1 MALYSRELFEKMLQQ
16 SGPVA
21 FREIVGAVE
30 QGTCNLFMGAA
41 VHAAPPKDHSVYRME
56 RAKLPPIGEGLAK
69 ALATDPE
76 YQKLFPNDD
85 TTNLAR
91 VAQTYESLYDRA
103 KLVAKVTELVETD
116 KVPSAVLRGL
126 AELDFPVIV
135 TTNYDTLFER
145 ALGLAGKLADVSPYH
160 SNEDIQLPTPTR
172 DTILSKVKP
181 RNPFLYKMHGDI
193 RTGESLVLTDEDYIQ
208 FILRMRDSDP
218 LHAIPNVVVES
229 IKSAPTLFIGYSL
242 RDYNLRVV
250 LKRLRQ
256 IVGKANVPAT
266 YAIDLVPD
274 ILIWDV
280 WYNQRRFVNF
290 LALDVWEFVPRLYRA
305 VKGKD
310 MPA

>member
-1 MALYSRELFEKMLQQ
+1 MPLYSPKLFEQILQQ
-16 SGPVA
+16 SSEIA
-21 FREIVGAVE
+21 FEEIVTAVQ

-41 VHAAPPKDHSVYRME
+41 VHAAPPKDHPVYCMD
-56 RAKLPPIGEGLAK
+56 RAKLPPIGEGLAR
-69 ALATDPE
+69 ALATDSN
-76 YQKLFPNDD
+76 YKKLFPDDD
-85 TTNLAR
+85 TSNLAR
-91 VAQTYESLYDRA
+91 VAQTYESLYDRT
-103 KLVAKVTELVETD
+103 KLVNTVTKLVETD
-116 KVPSAVLRGL
+116 KEPSAVLRGL
-126 AELDFPVIV
+126 AELDFPIIV

-145 ALGLAGKLADVSPYH
+145 ALGLAGKLADVSQYH
-160 SNEDIQLPTPTR
+160 SNEDIPTPMSTR
-172 DTILSKVKP
+172 DTILAKVKLKS
-181 RNPFLYKMHGDI
+181 PFLYKMHGDI

-256 IVGKANVPAT
+256 IVGKANVPAA
-266 YAIDLVPD
+266 YSIDLAPD

-280 WYNQRRFVNF
+280 WHNQRRFVNF
-290 LALDVWEFVPRLYRA
+290 LALDVWDFVPRLYKA